1 MLIMIIGKDGISM
14 RILLAEDEKSLN
26 RIITR
31 RLTWDGYSVDSCFDG
46 QEALD
51 HLAAAEYDAAVLD
64 VMMPHIDGFEVL
76 IQMRERGDDT
86 PVLFLTARDSLAD
99 KVEGLDLGADDYLV
113 KPFEFDELMA
123 RLRVLTRRRSTS
135 ASSTYVCGDLMMD
148 SVHHRVTRGGAE
160 ITLTAKEY
168 ALLEYLIRNKGIVL
182 SREQIETNLW
192 NWDYIVGSNVVDVY
206 IRMLRKK
213 IDADNE
219 NKLIH
224 TVRGFGYV
232 LKEEKE

>member
-1 MLIMIIGKDGISM
+1 M

-26 RIITR
+26 RVIAR
-31 RLTWDGYSVDSCFDG
+31 RLSWEGYSVDACFDG

-51 HLAAAEYDAAVLD
+51 YLAAMEYDAVVLD
-64 VMMPHIDGFEVL
+64 VMMPRVDGFEVL
-76 IQMRERGDDT
+76 TQMRGRGDGT

-123 RLRVLTRRRSTS
+123 RLRVLIRRKGASTS
-135 ASSTYVCGDLMMD
+135 NVYVCGDLTVD
-148 SVHHRVTRGGAE
+148 SARHRVTRGE
-160 ITLTAKEY
+160 TELTLTAKEY
-168 ALLEYLIRNKGIVL
+168 ALLEYLIRNKGLVL

-192 NWDYIVGSNVVDVY
+192 SGDYIVGSNVVDVY

-213 IDADNE
+213 VDADHE
-219 NKLIH
+219 DKLIQ
-224 TVRGFGYV
+224 TVRGYGYV
-232 LKEEKE
+232 LKETES

>member
-1 MLIMIIGKDGISM
+1 M

-26 RIITR
+26 RVITR
-31 RLTWDGYSVDSCFDG
+31 RLTWEKYSVDSCFDG

-51 HLAAAEYDAAVLD
+51 YLAAVEYDAVVLD
-64 VMMPHIDGFEVL
+64 VMMPKVDGFEVL
-76 IQMRERGDDT
+76 TQMRERGDDT
-86 PVLFLTARDSLAD
+86 PVLFLTARDALAD

-123 RLRVLTRRRSTS
+123 RLRVLTRRKSSSTS
-135 ASSTYVCGDLMMD
+135 NVYVCGDLTVD
-148 SVHHRVTRGGAE
+148 SAHHRVTRGE
-160 ITLTAKEY
+160 TELSLTAKEY
-168 ALLEYLIRNKGIVL
+168 ALLEYLIRNKNIVL

-192 NWDYIVGSNVVDVY
+192 SGDYFVGSNVVDVY

-213 IDADNE
+213 VDADFE
-219 NKLIH
+219 KKLIH

-232 LKEEKE
+232 LKEEEA